1 LVNEMQV
8 LVGMGGRMFEVW
20 FVGLEA
26 LGLCTLVIAQDCSW
40 IILGWMFSRHDFPFR
55 LLTWDRSMQP
65 GLTDVR

>member
-1 LVNEMQV
+1 
-8 LVGMGGRMFEVW
+8 MFEVW

-40 IILGWMFSRHDFPFR
+40 IIMGWVFSRRDFPFR

-65 GLTDVR
+65 GLTDTR